1 MTKYFRLLIFCL
13 IVGLPLISNSQ
24 NNTAKQSDNKGSVNS
39 TQSEIDSIKAEDAI
53 SVSSIEKINGLLEG
67 TQKLIKKVE
76 GSIESTKWVTIDSIF
91 SIKEKFLEQE
101 HEYFSTRNK
110 ESLSKFFLSNTSTAW
125 SNYRIQI
132 KKWQSDLDNQ
142 IASNANNSS
151 LFRTNRKIFEEMYKR
166 FLDADFPTLTK
177 RILNVIGE
185 IDATIA
191 KYHVY
196 EQQLLSLQS
205 RIYDKDFLCE
215 EVLKEVS
222 ELEVSLRSKTFIRTK
237 PLIWNIHLKET
248 IENGFVFQFKKA
260 VENNNKS
267 IGYYFSSI
275 GYSIFKYLFFAVLII
290 LIFLLI
296 RRNYK
301 RLNNSHEKPGHTNV
315 ERVLISH
322 PKSIIISLLILT
334 WFVLFPFIPLVLS
347 DILVLV
353 LLVSFFTISKIFND
367 KLGKRIISILIVLF
381 VLNIFEVVIWYLG
394 DYSRVFLFF
403 ETSVAIILLY
413 PLVVQYLKKTD
424 NQNSKTDYI
433 AKKLIPV
440 VIILYTVAFFG
451 NILGFVNLTVLFIKI
466 AIRSSAVIM
475 IAVGFSRIFIN
486 ISFAWLSLT
495 ETKLPEFY
503 LKYGDKINKRFKNV
517 INILVFILCAE
528 YLLNIFEI
536 KILVHEKVVTFL
548 TEKVSLGS
556 ISLSLFNIFLF
567 VGVLYVTFLISI
579 FIKKIVEKE
588 ILRNM
593 KMPRGVPAAISM
605 ILRIF
610 FVSIGILFALSA
622 AEIQMSNIVMLMGA
636 LGVGIGFG
644 LQNIVLNFISGL
656 ILIFERPIQTGD
668 TIEVNSLIGKVKDIG
683 IRASNI
689 TTYDGAEVV
698 VPNSNLI
705 SNELINW
712 TLSDSKRRVEM
723 KVGTSYS
730 SDPNEVLELLKKVAL
745 NHPQVYK
752 EPAPRPLFEGFGDSS
767 LNFRLLFWVHYEDGL
782 ATQSDIA
789 VGIYNILAENNIE
802 IPFPQ
807 VDLHVKNLPEGDK
820 ANNEDNFSE
829 QESKEK

>member
-13 IVGLPLISNSQ
+13 IVGFPIISYSQ
-24 NNTAKQSDNKGSVNS
+24 NNSTKQSDGEDVNS

-76 GSIESTKWVTIDSIF
+76 GSIESNKWVTIDSVF

-101 HEYFSTRNK
+101 HEYFRTRNK

-142 IASNANNSS
+142 IASNANNSN
-151 LFRTNRKIFEEMYKR
+151 LFRTNRKTFEEMYRR
-166 FLDADFPTLTK
+166 FIDADFPTLTK
-177 RILNVIGE
+177 RISNVIGE

-191 KYHVY
+191 KYHLY

-215 EVLKEVS
+215 EVLKEVG

-237 PLIWNIHLKET
+237 PLIWNIQLKET
-248 IENGFVFQFKKA
+248 IENGFVFQLKKA
-260 VENNNKS
+260 IENNNKS

-275 GYSIFKYLFFAVLII
+275 GYSIFKYLFFVVLII

-296 RRNYK
+296 RKKYK
-301 RLNNSHEKPGHTNV
+301 NQNNSFDKPGHANV

-322 PKSIIISLLILT
+322 PKSIIVSLLILT
-334 WFVLFPFIPLVLS
+334 WFVLFPFIPLILS

-353 LLVSFFTISKIFND
+353 LLVSFFIISKIFND

-381 VLNIFEVVIWYLG
+381 VLNIFEVIIWYLG

-403 ETSVAIILLY
+403 ETSVAIFLIY
-413 PLVVQYLKKTD
+413 PLIIQYLKKTD
-424 NQNSKTDYI
+424 NQKSKTDYI

-440 VIILYTVAFFG
+440 VIVLYTVAFFG

-486 ISFAWLSLT
+486 IGFAWLSLT

-517 INILVFILCAE
+517 INIVVFILCAE
-528 YLLNIFEI
+528 YLLNIFEV
-536 KILVHEKVVTFL
+536 KVQVHEKVASFF
-548 TEKVSLGS
+548 TEKVGLGS
-556 ISLSLFNIFLF
+556 ISLSLANILLF
-567 VGVLYVTFLISI
+567 IGILFATYLLSV
-579 FIKKIVEKE
+579 FIKKIIEEE
-588 ILRNM
+588 ILRKM
-593 KMPRGVPAAISM
+593 KMPRGVPSAISM

-622 AEIQMSNIVMLMGA
+622 AEIQMNNIVMLFGA

-644 LQNIVLNFISGL
+644 LQSIVLNFISGL

-730 SDPNEVLELLKKVAL
+730 SNPNQVLELLKEVAV

-782 ATQSDIA
+782 AAQSDIA

-807 VDLHVKNLPEGDK
+807 VDLHVKNLPAE
-820 ANNEDNFSE
+820 NNVKPKDE
-829 QESKEK
+829 ESDQKLK